1 MAWTCFRSSVP
12 STWPCVVTA
21 CSAAAWSTS
30 ISRPEIVSVQF
41 VSLGKSRQS
50 TTFRVMSP
58 SVEQWQLWRTLYAR
72 GTARKAAP
80 RVHVV
85 ARGVELDG
93 SAGFPVSVQRALRLD
108 QPHDGSDER
117 QEDPQA
123 GDSADR
129 LLGSRCLVH
138 VPDLGRHDERVHDA
152 DEDGEDQPDDAADAF
167 AGVIVQLL
175 ERLVL
180 PVQAIDAE
188 RDDRQEDDRKR
199 RAWRPECSCGALR
212 HDWLCCC
219 CCHVLP
225 FSVRGL
231 TVHPGVLAVD
241 RRHAALSPKSV
252 LER

>member
-58 SVEQWQLWRTLYAR
+58 SVEQWQLWRTRYAR

-93 SAGFPVSVQRALRLD
+93 SAGFPVLVQGALRLD
-108 QPHDGSDER
+108 QPYDASDER

-152 DEDGEDQPDDAADAF
+152 DEDGEDQPDGA
-167 AGVIVQLL
+167 Q
-175 ERLVL
+175 
-180 PVQAIDAE
+180 
-188 RDDRQEDDRKR
+188 
-199 RAWRPECSCGALR
+199 RPSNPR
-212 HDWLCCC
+212 
-219 CCHVLP
+219 
-225 FSVRGL
+225 
-231 TVHPGVLAVD
+231 
-241 RRHAALSPKSV
+241 ALSRGRGQKHCGRPV
-252 LER
+252 TLTRERPDVPICAPARSLRCDVRY